1 MRFYRISFIRERC
14 HLHLFVPFHANEI
27 SLQKRGLNCVSY
39 TIFLVKS
46 PKKKKKKNGRDQH
59 FQESSLGGFSE
70 VSVTRVRKRICVNLN
85 LHGPYVAF
93 CKLKKGE
100 EISGI
105 CILRTASRSN
115 NNNSSSCIRGPSQN
129 VALGSFTSCS
139 GRRRKVQTCVMLMK
153 SCCFA
158 HKGWIHLQHTR
169 KAVAFACRNLRPRPH
184 VSGYF

>member
-1 MRFYRISFIRERC
+1 M
-14 HLHLFVPFHANEI
+14 
-27 SLQKRGLNCVSY
+27 
-39 TIFLVKS
+39 
-46 PKKKKKKNGRDQH
+46 
-59 FQESSLGGFSE
+59 
-70 VSVTRVRKRICVNLN
+70 SVTRVRKRICVNLN

-115 NNNSSSCIRGPSQN
+115 NNTSSPCIRGPSQN

-184 VSGYF
+184 VSGYFQPSVHMKTAFSGTKNTGHQKAVPRVDF

>member
-1 MRFYRISFIRERC
+1 MNIPYLAKQRTYKKLGHRSDDRGDRDRFPKTGF
-14 HLHLFVPFHANEI
+14 HLHLWDKNVIKGNEFV
-27 SLQKRGLNCVSY
+27 K
-39 TIFLVKS
+39 
-46 PKKKKKKNGRDQH
+46 
-59 FQESSLGGFSE
+59 
-70 VSVTRVRKRICVNLN
+70 NLN
-85 LHGPYVAF
+85 IHGPYVAF

-115 NNNSSSCIRGPSQN
+115 NNTSSPCVRGPSQN

-139 GRRRKVQTCVMLMK
+139 GRRRKVQTCVILMQ

-184 VSGYF
+184 VLGYF